1 MERGKTKAVEAPPEL
16 GWVCPVPYSY
26 RCIVHVACI
35 NGLKTLKRRRIFSLK
50 PVLGSGYD
58 VVSGLQSRLVVRTLL
73 DSNVR
78 NGDMA

>member
-16 GWVCPVPYSY
+16 GWVCPVAYPY

-35 NGLKTLKRRRIFSLK
+35 NSLKTLKRRRLE

-58 VVSGLQSRLVVRTLL
+58 VVCGLQSRLVVRTLL
-73 DSNVR
+73 DPNVR